1 MRTSDSSRTVIPFE
15 RWPDVDR
22 FAWQAA
28 VRPGDPF
35 EDVGPAASWRPATQ
49 ALVRRAYGRWLGYLL
64 WQRRLDPK
72 IAPADRINADL
83 LRGYIGCLQS
93 QCLDTTV
100 TMHVSG
106 LAQALAVM
114 APEHGWSWLRRTT
127 AQLRGSIR
135 RRKRKDLKV
144 RSSRELFHLGLSLMQ
159 GADGASR
166 LAWKQAVQF
175 RDGLLIALLA
185 ARPLRLKNLAALEFD
200 RSLVRTGDGF
210 RLLLS
215 PDETKTHVFVDL
227 PLDGA
232 LADRLEG
239 YLDHYRPVLLGAKE
253 CPLLWITQDGRA
265 MTPGAIYGSIT
276 RRTRKIF
283 GVAINPHL
291 FRDCAAT
298 SLAIDDPAHVRV
310 ATTLLGHGSPT
321 STTRYY
327 NQATTVT
334 AAGKYAQT
342 VLALRR
348 GRINSRDR
356 NWRLRWLVP

>member
-1 MRTSDSSRTVIPFE
+1 
-15 RWPDVDR
+15 
-22 FAWQAA
+22 
-28 VRPGDPF
+28 
-35 EDVGPAASWRPATQ
+35 
-49 ALVRRAYGRWLGYLL
+49 
-64 WQRRLDPK
+64 
-72 IAPADRINADL
+72 
-83 LRGYIGCLQS
+83 
-93 QCLDTTV
+93 
-100 TMHVSG
+100 
-106 LAQALAVM
+106 M
-114 APEHGWSWLRRTT
+114 APERDWSWLRRVA
-127 AQLRGSIR
+127 AQIRGNIR
-135 RRKRKDLKV
+135 RRKRKDLKI
-144 RSSRELFHLGLSLMQ
+144 RSSRELFHLGLSLMEE
-159 GADGASR
+159 ADGTSR

-200 RSLVRTGDGF
+200 HSLVRTGDGF

-215 PDETKTHVFVDL
+215 PEETKTHIFVDL
-227 PLDGA
+227 PLNGP
-232 LADRLEG
+232 LADCVER
-239 YLDHYRPVLLGAKE
+239 YLHYYRPVLLGAKE

-265 MTPGAIYGSIT
+265 MIPGAIYRCIT
-276 RRTRKIF
+276 RRTRKAF

-310 ATTLLGHGSPT
+310 ATTLLGHRSLT

-348 GRINSRDR
+348 GPINSRDR
-356 NWRLRWLVP
+356 NWRLR